1 MNNISNKRKKLN
13 KKIINP
19 IVKEMILVDNLFLKF
34 QMLVKKYLQVLALK
48 RKRTQCVPIIKAK
61 NQSILKINLFK
72 NQ

>member
-1 MNNISNKRKKLN
+1 
-13 KKIINP
+13 
-19 IVKEMILVDNLFLKF
+19 MILVDNLFLKF